1 MSSLLS
7 RVAGTRLAIAANMLA
22 ERELL
27 RLLIDISN
35 LSLANLDYPHFLSA
49 LSAAI
54 QPVVRHERIS
64 LAIYDRRAQELRVPM
79 TYVAGHGLTAAD
91 VSLPLDRSPEGVT
104 LQHGYSRVFGRVEL
118 EELGLAAR
126 PTPFALERVCCVP
139 LPTGRGPLGV
149 LSVTSGDSRAFTA
162 ARVELLVQASAS
174 IAAAI
179 GGIQCPGRT
188 MHRKP
193 T

>member
-1 MSSLLS
+1 
-7 RVAGTRLAIAANMLA
+7 MLA

-35 LSLANLDYPHFLSA
+35 LTLANLDYPHFLSA

-64 LAIYDRRAQELRVPM
+64 LAIYDRRTRELRVPM
-79 TYVAGHGLTAAD
+79 MYVAGRGLTAAD

-104 LQHGYSRVFGRVEL
+104 LRHGFSRVFGRVEL
-118 EELGLAAR
+118 EELGLSER
-126 PTPFALERVCCVP
+126 PAPLELEQVCCVP

-149 LSVTSGDSRAFTA
+149 LSVTSGDICAFPA

-174 IAAAI
+174 IAAAMR
-179 GGIQCPGRT
+179 GIQRPGRT
-188 MHRKP
+188 MHRKS